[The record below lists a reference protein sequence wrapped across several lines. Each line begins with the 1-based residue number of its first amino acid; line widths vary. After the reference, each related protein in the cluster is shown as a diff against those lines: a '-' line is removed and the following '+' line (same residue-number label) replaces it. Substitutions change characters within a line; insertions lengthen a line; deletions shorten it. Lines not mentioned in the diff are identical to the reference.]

1 MKLTNC
7 GITIDIN
14 PIEASR
20 YLAAGYVEVKD
31 EPVEIPAPAKP
42 EPEAVKELKAR
53 EPGADEGA
61 GAEKAV
67 NKAKAR
73 KKVTNAST

>member
-14 PIEASR
+14 PLEASR

-31 EPVEIPAPAKP
+31 EPVEIPAPPLNEPKVEEVRKQAK
-42 EPEAVKELKAR
+42 KAQ
-53 EPGADEGA
+53 A
-61 GAEKAV
+61 
-67 NKAKAR
+67 AR
-73 KKVTNAST
+73 KKEINART